1 MDVLDKFLRSVSYKF
16 PKGYPDMNDEQDV
29 TLMENILSKLNINFD
44 FNILQEEMLI
54 WESTDR
60 QISANTKQAIAY
72 FLDNAD
78 SSYGFKKQS
87 DIKRLGNPNKIDSEK
102 AQQLF
107 KDILKTDEITIH
119 NPRTG
124 PNPSSKFDMYE
135 FETEQFGPVRII
147 LSGGGNAGEKYE
159 QEFVDKAKAT
169 AGDLFENLP
178 KDLQTLYTALGI
190 DSEKLTP
197 DDISFAGAQDTKRSL
212 SLEGPEDV
220 GKTISDLTIKYDGN
234 EYYIS
239 LKNKSG
245 SGLYSGK
252 SVPFIYEKDGKV
264 IYDQSKKGS
273 APSIDF
279 LFDMFNV
286 DEERLADGINNFIN
300 QEGEVD
306 NWTDVDIDA
315 EKFKK
320 ILASS
325 FGYGYYYV
333 KEKGKGD
340 VSVVPILT
348 AQDALDAVGDIKS
361 SQIKYPGPN
370 TKQMSIR
377 VLTDSPLFGP
387 SKYEVNVRNTQGKL
401 LPLSLRISKG

>member
-1 MDVLDKFLRSVSYKF
+1 MNVLDKFLHSVSYKF
-16 PKGYPDMNDEQDV
+16 PKGYPDMNNEQDV

-60 QISANTKQAIAY
+60 QISASTKQAIAY
-72 FLDNAD
+72 FLDNTD

-169 AGDLFENLP
+169 AGDSFENLP

-212 SLEGPEDV
+212 SLEGPKDV

-300 QEGEVD
+300 QEGKVD

-320 ILASS
+320 ILSSS

>member
-1 MDVLDKFLRSVSYKF
+1 MDVLDKFLNHISYKF
-16 PKGYPDMNDEQDV
+16 PKGYPDMNNDQDIA
-29 TLMENILSKLNINFD
+29 LIENILSQLGIDFS
-44 FNILQEEMLI
+44 FNILKEEMLI
-54 WESTDR
+54 WEATDR

-72 FLDNAD
+72 FLDNVD

-87 DIKRLGNPNKIDSEK
+87 DIKRLGNPNKTDSEK
-102 AQQLF
+102 IQQLF
-107 KDILKTDEITIH
+107 KDILKTDEITVH
-119 NPRTG
+119 NPNTG
-124 PNPSSKFDMYE
+124 PNPSGKFDMYE

-169 AGDLFENLP
+169 AGDSFENLP

-190 DSEKLTP
+190 DSEKLIPTNI
-197 DDISFAGAQDTKRSL
+197 DFEGAQDTKRSL
-212 SLEGPEDV
+212 SLEGPKNV
-220 GKTISDLTIKYDGN
+220 GKTISDITINYDGN

-252 SVPFIYEKDGKV
+252 NIPFIYEKDGKV

-279 LFDMFNV
+279 LFDMFNI

-306 NWTDVDIDA
+306 NWTDVDIDT

-320 ILASS
+320 LLASS

-361 SQIKYPGPN
+361 AQIKYPGPN

-387 SKYEVNVRNTQGKL
+387 SKYEVNVRNTQGKI
-401 LPLSLRISKG
+401 LPLSLRISKQ

>member
-1 MDVLDKFLRSVSYKF
+1 
-16 PKGYPDMNDEQDV
+16 MNDEQDV

>member
-1 MDVLDKFLRSVSYKF
+1 MDVLDKFLNNVSYKF
-16 PKGYPDMNDEQDV
+16 PKGYPDMNDEQDIS
-29 TLMENILSKLNINFD
+29 LMENILSKLNINFD

-169 AGDLFENLP
+169 AGDSFENLP

-190 DSEKLTP
+190 DSEKLIPTNI
-197 DDISFAGAQDTKRSL
+197 DFAGAQDTKRSL
-212 SLEGPEDV
+212 SLEGPKNV

-286 DEERLADGINNFIN
+286 DEERLADGINDFIN

-306 NWTDVDIDA
+306 NWTDIDIDA

>member
-1 MDVLDKFLRSVSYKF
+1 MDVLDKFLNSISYKF
-16 PKGYPDMNDEQDV
+16 PKGYPDMNNEQDV
-29 TLMENILSKLNINFD
+29 SLMENILSKLNINFD

-169 AGDLFENLP
+169 AGDSFENLP

-348 AQDALDAVGDIKS
+348 AQDSLDAVGDIKS

>member
-1 MDVLDKFLRSVSYKF
+1 MNVLDKFLRSVSYKF

-169 AGDLFENLP
+169 AGDSFENLP

-190 DSEKLTP
+190 DSEKLIPTNI
-197 DDISFAGAQDTKRSL
+197 DFAGAQDTKRSL
-212 SLEGPEDV
+212 SLEGPKDV

-286 DEERLADGINNFIN
+286 DEERLADGINDFIN

-306 NWTDVDIDA
+306 NWTDVDIDT

>member
-1 MDVLDKFLRSVSYKF
+1 MGVLDKFLRSVAYKF
-16 PKGYPDMNDEQDV
+16 PKGYPDMNDKQDV
-29 TLMENILSKLNINFD
+29 ILMENILSKLNINFD

-87 DIKRLGNPNKIDSEK
+87 DIKRLGNPNKTDSEK
-102 AQQLF
+102 IQQLF
-107 KDILKTDEITIH
+107 KDILGANEITIH

-135 FETEQFGPVRII
+135 FETEQFGTVRII
-147 LSGGGNAGEKYE
+147 LSGGGNEGEKYE

-169 AGDLFENLP
+169 AGDSFENLP

-220 GKTISDLTIKYDGN
+220 GKTISDLTITYDGN

-252 SVPFIYEKDGKV
+252 NIPFIYEKDGKV

-279 LFDMFNV
+279 LFDMFNI

-306 NWTDVDIDA
+306 NWTDTDIDT

-320 ILASS
+320 LLASS

-348 AQDALDAVGDIKS
+348 SQDALDAVGDTKS
-361 SQIKYPGPN
+361 AQIKYPGPN
-370 TKQMSIR
+370 TKQMSIKI
-377 VLTDSPLFGP
+377 LTDSPLFGP

-401 LPLSLRISKG
+401 LPLSLRISKA

>member
-1 MDVLDKFLRSVSYKF
+1 
-16 PKGYPDMNDEQDV
+16 MNNEQDV
-29 TLMENILSKLNINFD
+29 SLMENILSKLNINFD

-169 AGDLFENLP
+169 AGDSFENLP

-348 AQDALDAVGDIKS
+348 AQDSLDAVGDIKS

>member
-1 MDVLDKFLRSVSYKF
+1 MNVLDKFLRSVSYKF

-169 AGDLFENLP
+169 AGDSFENLP

-190 DSEKLTP
+190 DSEKLTAG
-197 DDISFAGAQDTKRSL
+197 DIDFAGAQDTKRSL
-212 SLEGPEDV
+212 SLEGPKDV

-286 DEERLADGINNFIN
+286 DEERLADGINDFIN
-300 QEGEVD
+300 QEGKVD

-377 VLTDSPLFGP
+377 VLTDSSLFGP

>member
-16 PKGYPDMNDEQDV
+16 PKGYPDMNDEQDIS
-29 TLMENILSKLNINFD
+29 LMENILSKLNINFD

-87 DIKRLGNPNKIDSEK
+87 DIKRLGNNNKTDPEK
-102 AQQLF
+102 IQQLF
-107 KDILKTDEITIH
+107 KDILGANEITIH

-147 LSGGGNAGEKYE
+147 LSGGGNEGEKYE

-169 AGDLFENLP
+169 AGDSFENLP

-212 SLEGPEDV
+212 SLEGPKDV

-286 DEERLADGINNFIN
+286 DEERLADGINDFIN

-306 NWTDVDIDA
+306 NWTDIDIDA

-401 LPLSLRISKG
+401 LPLSLRISKQ

>member
-1 MDVLDKFLRSVSYKF
+1 MTNRTISSNTKKA
-16 PKGYPDMNDEQDV
+16 
-29 TLMENILSKLNINFD
+29 INF
-44 FNILQEEMLI
+44 LVEQYGV
-54 WESTDR
+54 SH
-60 QISANTKQAIAY
+60 
-72 FLDNAD
+72 
-78 SSYGFKKQS
+78 GFKTQS
-87 DIKRLGNPNKIDSEK
+87 DPKRLGNPNKVNSNVIQSIFK
-102 AQQLF
+102 NILLAQN
-107 KDILKTDEITIH
+107 ITIYPP
-119 NPRTG
+119 NTG

-135 FETEQFGPVRII
+135 FETEQFGLVRII

-159 QEFVDKAKAT
+159 QKFVDKAKST
-169 AGDLFENLP
+169 AGDSFENLP

-190 DSEKLTP
+190 GSTKLTP
-197 DDISFAGAQDTKRSL
+197 DDIAFAGAQDTKRSL
-212 SLEGPEDV
+212 SLEGPKDV
-220 GKTISDLTIKYDGN
+220 GKTISDLTINYDGN

-252 SVPFIYEKDGKV
+252 NIPFIYEKDGKV

-279 LFDMFNV
+279 LFDMFNI

-306 NWTDVDIDA
+306 NWTDVDIDT

-320 ILASS
+320 LLASS

-361 SQIKYPGPN
+361 AQIKYPGPN

-377 VLTDSPLFGP
+377 VLTDSPLFGS
-387 SKYEVNVRNTQGKL
+387 SKYEVNVRNTQGKI
-401 LPLSLRISKG
+401 LPLSLRISKQ